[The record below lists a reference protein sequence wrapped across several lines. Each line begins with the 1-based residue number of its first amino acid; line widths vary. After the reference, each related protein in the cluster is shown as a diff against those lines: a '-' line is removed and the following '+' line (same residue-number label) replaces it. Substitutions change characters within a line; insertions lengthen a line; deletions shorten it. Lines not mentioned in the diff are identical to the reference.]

1 LKKAIEI
8 GKITFPEEVRN
19 KISPCCLDLLK
30 LLLRQDVGI
39 RIDWLDFF
47 SHPFIKS
54 ESKAYEE
61 YYKDH
66 LSKLETSK
74 HPAVHKP

>member
-8 GKITFPEEVRN
+8 GKITFPEVVRS

-30 LLLRQDVGI
+30 LLLRQDVGN
-39 RIDWLDFF
+39 RIEWLDFF

-54 ESKAYEE
+54 DPKAYAE
-61 YYKDH
+61 YYKKH
-66 LSKLETSK
+66 LADLENK
-74 HPAVHKP
+74 AAIP